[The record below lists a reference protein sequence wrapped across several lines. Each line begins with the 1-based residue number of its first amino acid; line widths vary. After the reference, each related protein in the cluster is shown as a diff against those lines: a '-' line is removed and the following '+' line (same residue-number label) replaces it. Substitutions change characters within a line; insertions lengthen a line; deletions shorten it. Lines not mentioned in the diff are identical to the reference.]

1 MRYRFLYLLIIL
13 PSILLAQSKITALQC
28 EYMIKPSGID
38 MQNPRLMWKYE
49 SDSYLKQKSYR
60 ILVATSKEKLSAA
73 KADVWN
79 SGFIKSQDQL
89 VYYSGEELTSDQTYY
104 WLIQAKTSEGKISS
118 NITHFQTGKFHKSDW
133 KANWIT
139 DSHDKSFEP
148 SPRFRKEFET
158 NKKITS
164 AKCYIS
170 GLGYYQLSINGKK
183 INQNHLDP
191 GFTDYGKRVLY
202 NSIDITKHLKQ
213 GKNAIGVELGN
224 GWFNEQ
230 TPTVWNFDI
239 APWRKRPQ
247 LLCEIKITYND
258 GSTKVIATDTT
269 WKTNTGPLLFDN
281 IHVGVIYDARL
292 EQSGWNTINYNDKN
306 WNNAKITQEPSTII
320 ESQKMALISSEEI
333 LEPIAVQQLNDTS
346 LVFDM
351 GINTAGV
358 VELNIEGKKG
368 MEVKLKHGEMLLED
382 GSVDQRN
389 IDMHLRPRNE
399 KERIQTDT
407 YILKGDGVETYTPS
421 FTYHGF
427 RYVQVSSK
435 DPVSA
440 QNVYLKTIKLH
451 SNVESIGSF
460 KTSNETLNS
469 IFEICKNSYLSNL
482 FSIPTDCPTREK
494 NGWMADGFMVQE
506 AGMLNYD
513 SRNIYA
519 KWIKDMVDAQQEN
532 GNMPG
537 IVPTSH
543 HWDSNWAGPIWD
555 AAIFIV
561 PDLLYQYSGDLESIK
576 TIYPSAKKYLKY
588 LESQENEMGIIDFGL
603 GDWLFYKAE
612 TSTPFMVTAYYYYDN
627 VLMAKMARLLGK
639 NEEAKKY
646 DEKAAVL
653 KERINKIFFDNENL
667 TYANQTQLS
676 YALPLYMD
684 IAPEAYKNQLAEK
697 LNLQLKNNDYFLDFG
712 FIGSLIVP
720 EVLSNYGYQESV
732 YKMVA
737 KEEMPSWGYWI
748 KEHNASSL
756 FETWDIKRR
765 IFDASLNHP
774 SMGAIAAWMY
784 KSLAGI
790 KLDKNET
797 SFKKIIIEPSFIED
811 LDFVDASYN
820 SLYGKI
826 KVKWTKEN
834 NNVKL
839 EIEIPPTATAQLKLP
854 QKSHNIKGGEHQ
866 FEFQL

>member
-1 MRYRFLYLLIIL
+1 
-13 PSILLAQSKITALQC
+13 
-28 EYMIKPSGID
+28 
-38 MQNPRLMWKYE
+38 
-49 SDSYLKQKSYR
+49 
-60 ILVATSKEKLSAA
+60 
-73 KADVWN
+73 
-79 SGFIKSQDQL
+79 
-89 VYYSGEELTSDQTYY
+89 
-104 WLIQAKTSEGKISS
+104 
-118 NITHFQTGKFHKSDW
+118 
-133 KANWIT
+133 
-139 DSHDKSFEP
+139 
-148 SPRFRKEFET
+148 
-158 NKKITS
+158 
-164 AKCYIS
+164 
-170 GLGYYQLSINGKK
+170 
-183 INQNHLDP
+183 
-191 GFTDYGKRVLY
+191 
-202 NSIDITKHLKQ
+202 
-213 GKNAIGVELGN
+213 
-224 GWFNEQ
+224 
-230 TPTVWNFDI
+230 
-239 APWRKRPQ
+239 
-247 LLCEIKITYND
+247 
-258 GSTKVIATDTT
+258 
-269 WKTNTGPLLFDN
+269 
-281 IHVGVIYDARL
+281 
-292 EQSGWNTINYNDKN
+292 
-306 WNNAKITQEPSTII
+306 
-320 ESQKMALISSEEI
+320 
-333 LEPIAVQQLNDTS
+333 
-346 LVFDM
+346 
-351 GINTAGV
+351 
-358 VELNIEGKKG
+358 
-368 MEVKLKHGEMLLED
+368 
-382 GSVDQRN
+382 
-389 IDMHLRPRNE
+389 
-399 KERIQTDT
+399 
-407 YILKGDGVETYTPS
+407 
-421 FTYHGF
+421 
-427 RYVQVSSK
+427 
-435 DPVSA
+435 
-440 QNVYLKTIKLH
+440 
-451 SNVESIGSF
+451 
-460 KTSNETLNS
+460 
-469 IFEICKNSYLSNL
+469 
-482 FSIPTDCPTREK
+482 
-494 NGWMADGFMVQE
+494 MADGFMVQE

-627 VLMAKMARLLGK
+627 VLMAKMARLLEK

-653 KERINKIFFDNENL
+653 KERINKIFFDTENL

-684 IAPEAYKNQLAEK
+684 IAPEAYKNQLAKK

-732 YKMVA
+732 YKMIA

-748 KEHNASSL
+748 KEHNATSL

-820 SLYGKI
+820 SLYGEI

-854 QKSHNIKGGEHQ
+854 QKSHNIKGGKHQ
-866 FEFQL
+866 FGFQL